1 MSYLDSYLDPTL
13 TKLFL
18 SIVKEGNLNEIKSNL
33 EKYNVDVKYIK
44 DTQNFDQN
52 PLFFAA
58 LIKDDNEYYNINIV
72 HYL

>member
-1 MSYLDSYLDPTL
+1 MSYLDPTL

-52 PLFFAA
+52 PLFYAA
-58 LIKDDNEYYNINIV
+58 LIKDENEYSKLNIAP
-72 HYL
+72 